1 MEMNIILLI
10 SALAVGFY
18 IAWNIG
24 ANDSANAMGTAVGAG
39 VLSFRQATFT
49 ITVFVL
55 IGAYLRG
62 YKVMKTI
69 GKGIVPEGYLTL
81 EIAIIALLAAGVWVT
96 IATIKGLPV
105 STTQAIVGG
114 VVGVG
119 LAINAPIR
127 WFTLTKILGAWIIS
141 PMIAALVSML
151 LFKFYGYVINQIRS
165 LERIEVLYKW
175 MAVLGGSYM
184 AFNFGANEVA
194 NATGPLVGA
203 GLLEPKVAGI
213 FGAISLSLGALT
225 FSYAVMYTVGKKI
238 TALGPISA
246 FAAQFGSAIAVSL
259 ANIVGLPVSSSQAIV
274 GGVIGVGLAT
284 GEGVDKET
292 IKDIIF
298 GWIATPLTAILL
310 SLGTFKMFL
319 LFGLI

>member
-1 MEMNIILLI
+1 MNGIVIA
-10 SALAVGFY
+10 ALAVGFY

-49 ITVFVL
+49 IAVFVL
-55 IGAYLRG
+55 LGAYLKG
-62 YKVMKTI
+62 YKVMKTV
-69 GKGIVPEGYLTL
+69 GKGIVPEGYLTI
-81 EIAIIALLAAGVWVT
+81 EMAIIALLAAGVWVT

-119 LAINAPIR
+119 LAIHAPIK
-127 WFTLTKILGAWIIS
+127 WFTLTKIAAAWVVS
-141 PMIAALVSML
+141 PIVAGILAMILY
-151 LFKFYGYVINQIRS
+151 KFYGYLINQMKS
-165 LERIEVLYKW
+165 LGRIEILYKW
-175 MAVLGGSYM
+175 LAVLGGSYM

-203 GLLEPKVAGI
+203 GFLAPKVAGI
-213 FGAISLSLGALT
+213 FGAISLALGSLT

-238 TALGPISA
+238 TALGPASA

-259 ANIVGLPVSSSQAIV
+259 ANILGLPVSSSQAIV
-274 GGVIGVGLAT
+274 GGVVGVGLIT
-284 GEGVDKET
+284 GEGIDKST

-298 GWIATPLTAILL
+298 GWVATPTTAIIIA
-310 SLGTFKMFL
+310 
-319 LFGLI
+319 LIIFHVFRFAGMI

>member
-1 MEMNIILLI
+1 MNIVLLI

-81 EIAIIALLAAGVWVT
+81 EMAIIALLAAGVWVT

-141 PMIAALVSML
+141 PMIAALISML